1 MPPHDVTITTAR
13 AILRPFADADTD
25 ELVAVFHDPMVRRYL
40 LDDQVV
46 PAEWVTAE
54 IAASRERFERDGTG
68 LWALRLTGRPAIIGF
83 TGFREFFEPPQL
95 QLLYGLLPQFWG
107 RGLATEAAAAVC
119 DHAFRALRFE
129 QLKAATDI
137 ANQAS
142 ARVLLRL
149 GMRPMRTT
157 PEGSGGTTFY
167 VLERAAV
174 PAAAR

>member
-1 MPPHDVTITTAR
+1 MPRDLAIATAR
-13 AILRPFADADTD
+13 TILRPFIEADTD
-25 ELVAVFHDPMVRRYL
+25 ELVSVFHDPMVRRYL
-40 LDDQVV
+40 LDDQVMPV
-46 PAEWVTAE
+46 DWVKSE
-54 IAASRERFERDGTG
+54 IAASRARFERDGTG
-68 LWALRLTGRPAIIGF
+68 LWALRLARQPAIIGF

-107 RGLATEAAAAVC
+107 RGLATETAAAVC

-129 QLKAATDI
+129 QIKAATDT
-137 ANQAS
+137 ANHAS

-157 PEGSGGTTFY
+157 PEASGGTTFY